1 MASQIDYV
9 LFDSPLGYFIFEV
22 THQIDNVALQTE
34 DYQQASADAKRFGK
48 MVKLTGFTP
57 FR

>member
-22 THQIDNVALQTE
+22 THQIDNVALQTA